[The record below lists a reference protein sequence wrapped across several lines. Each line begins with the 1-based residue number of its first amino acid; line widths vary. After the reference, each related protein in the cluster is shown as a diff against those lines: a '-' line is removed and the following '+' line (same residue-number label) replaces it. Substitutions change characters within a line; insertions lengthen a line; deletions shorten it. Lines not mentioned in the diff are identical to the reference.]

1 MDITIHATFLPYDD
15 PDASLAFY
23 RDALGFEVRKDVQ
36 ANGMR
41 WVTIG
46 PPAQPSTSIILQ
58 SPARHPDITDEHRR
72 AILEMMAEGRY
83 AAIILATA
91 NLDGAFERL
100 EASGAEVVQE
110 PIKRP
115 DGARDCAFFDPAYNL
130 IRINE
135 LRRLPAPEQLTHRA
149 CSRSGLKLDAPE
161 PSHDERSRR

>member
-23 RDALGFEVRKDVQ
+23 RDTLGFVVRTDVQ
-36 ANGMR
+36 ADGMR
-41 WVTIG
+41 WVTVG
-46 PPAQPSTSIILQ
+46 PSAQAGTSIILQ
-58 SPARHPDITDEHRR
+58 PPAGHPDIADQQRR
-72 AILEMMAEGRY
+72 VILEMMAEGRY
-83 AAIILATA
+83 ARIILATA
-91 NLDGAFERL
+91 DLDGAFERL

-135 LRRLPAPEQLTHRA
+135 LRRATPI
-149 CSRSGLKLDAPE
+149 
-161 PSHDERSRR
+161 RRQNS